1 MVNKE
6 MALTFSVR
14 NNPGVYA
21 LLIGSGVSR
30 GAEIPTGWEV
40 IEDLIR
46 KVAKA
51 DGEEPEPTPAEWYRD
66 KYGDE
71 PRYDD
76 LLEQLAPSKEDR
88 QSLLKSYFEPTD
100 EEREKGIK
108 TPSQAHESIAWLVK
122 QGYVKV
128 IVTTN
133 FDRLLR
139 QALEDRGVTPTVIS
153 KPSDAKGAAPLA
165 HDEAV
170 ILKIN
175 GDYKASTLKNTADEL
190 DSYDPEIER
199 LIKQVI
205 DEYGLIVCGWSGGWD
220 SALRDL
226 LLSAENR
233 RYSMY
238 WASYSGLD
246 EEAEELVE
254 HRDGNVISIDG
265 ADDFFYNLKE
275 RVQALEDAEPG
286 APLSKEVARER
297 TKRYISREERKIDLA
312 DLLREETE
320 HLQNR
325 LVDTERFDLYV
336 EPENKSVEE
345 RLDKYKTEVET
356 LVSVFTTCAYWGPEV
371 PNTGERRIAKSLQ
384 RIASAEPD
392 VSPRYKLWKRL
403 SRYPTTLLMYGLGIS
418 AVEAENWELLY
429 DVLIGT
435 DANPNSSNPKPMIM
449 YAHPF
454 FVGGKLNNQQST
466 QFLYNHLEEAL
477 RNPVKE
483 LIADEQQ
490 YLETFEEFE
499 MLSDMLIVDR
509 FVAVRGRKIKYPR
522 SRYWEL
528 TLSEKIEAQG
538 EDWGPLQAGFFGGE
552 LDRVETVIERYSN
565 PF

>member
-1 MVNKE
+1 MVNKD

-46 KVAKA
+46 KVAEA
-51 DGEEPEPTPAEWYRD
+51 DGEDPGPEPAEWYRD
-66 KYGDE
+66 EYGDE
-71 PRYDD
+71 PSYDD

-88 QSLLKSYFEPTD
+88 QALLKSYFEPTD

-122 QGYVKV
+122 QGYIQV

-133 FDRLLR
+133 FDRLLE
-139 QALEDRGVTPTVIS
+139 QALKEKGVTPTVIA
-153 KPSDAKGAAPLA
+153 KPSDAEGAAPLA

-170 ILKIN
+170 ILKVN

-190 DSYDPEIER
+190 DSYDPEIEK
-199 LIKQVI
+199 LIEQVL
-205 DEYGLIVCGWSGGWD
+205 DEYGLIVAGWSGGWD

-226 LLSAENR
+226 ILSAENR

-246 EEAEELVE
+246 EEAEELVK
-254 HRDGNVISIDG
+254 HRDGNVVSIDG
-265 ADDFFYNLKE
+265 ADSFFYSLKE

-297 TKRYISREERKIDLA
+297 TKRYLAREERKIDLA
-312 DLLREETE
+312 DLIREETE
-320 HLQNR
+320 HLRKR

-336 EPENKSVEE
+336 ETEDEPVEE
-345 RLDKYKTEVET
+345 RLNKYEKEVGT
-356 LVSVFTTCAYWGPEV
+356 LASVFSTCAYWGLEV
-371 PNTGERRIAKSLQ
+371 PNTGEQRLTKSLQ

-392 VSPRYKLWKRL
+392 VSPWYSLWEQL
-403 SRYPTTLLMYGLGIS
+403 ARYPTTLLMYSLGVA
-418 AVEAENWELLY
+418 AVEAKNWELLY
-429 DVLIGT
+429 DVLIRT
-435 DANPNSSNPKPMIM
+435 DADPNSSNPKPMIM
-449 YAHPF
+449 FAHPY
-454 FVGGKLNNQQST
+454 FVGSDLSSREST
-466 QFLYNHLEEAL
+466 QFMYNRLEEAL
-477 RNPVKE
+477 RSPLKE
-483 LIADEQQ
+483 LIADDRQ
-490 YLETFEEFE
+490 YSETFEELE
-499 MLSDMLIVDR
+499 MLSDMVVVDR
-509 FVAVRGRKIKYPR
+509 FEAVRGREIRYPR

-528 TLSEKIEAQG
+528 GLGEKIEAQG

-552 LDRVETVIERYSN
+552 LDRVETVIERYRQ
-565 PF
+565 